1 MSILENIAEALKT
14 GRAPDVSKL
23 VNEALADDISAEAI
37 LNEGLIAGMNTVG
50 VLFKSGKM
58 YVPQVLI
65 AARAMYA
72 GLDILN
78 PILTAQAVDPL
89 GVVAIGTVKG
99 DMHDIGK
106 NLVAMM
112 MEGAGIK
119 IIDLGTNVTPDK
131 FISAVNN
138 DGAQIV
144 AMSALLTT
152 TMQEMKVTIDA
163 IEAAGIRDKV
173 KIMIGGAPITQ
184 EYADEIGADGYTADA
199 ASAAEMACE
208 FLKK

>member
-1 MSILENIAEALKT
+1 MNTLEKLADALKN
-14 GRAPDVSKL
+14 GRAPDVTKL
-23 VNEALADDISAEAI
+23 VNEALSENIPAEQI
-37 LNEGLIAGMNTVG
+37 LNNGLIVGMNTVG

-78 PILTAQAVDPL
+78 PILSEQDVAPL

-119 IIDLGTNVTPDK
+119 VIDLGTNVTAAK
-131 FISAVNN
+131 FIQAVKV

-152 TMQEMKVTIDA
+152 TMQQMKATIDE
-163 IEAAGIRDKV
+163 IDKAGIRDNV

-184 EYADEIGADGYTADA
+184 EYADDIGADGYTSDA
-199 ASAAEMACE
+199 ASAAEMAKS
-208 FLKK
+208 FLE